1 MAGFARLPV
10 VSGEVMRI
18 ISGEA
23 RGRTLFAPSGDQTRP
38 TSDKIR
44 GSLFNILNGRVE
56 DAQVL
61 DLFGGTGAL
70 SLEALSRGAA
80 HAVIADTSRQ
90 AIEAIRRNAANVLK
104 DELEARAL
112 ILKTDYRS
120 AISTACAGRSFD
132 LVFLDPPYRMLDAYP
147 DAISRLDRAGVLA
160 EDALI
165 VAERRHDAVIEIPQG
180 FEIYDTRS
188 YGETSIDFVRR
199 RIEE

>member
-23 RGRTLFAPSGDQTRP
+23 RGRTLFAPPGDQTRP

-56 DAQVL
+56 DARVL

-120 AISTACAGRSFD
+120 AISTACAGRSVD